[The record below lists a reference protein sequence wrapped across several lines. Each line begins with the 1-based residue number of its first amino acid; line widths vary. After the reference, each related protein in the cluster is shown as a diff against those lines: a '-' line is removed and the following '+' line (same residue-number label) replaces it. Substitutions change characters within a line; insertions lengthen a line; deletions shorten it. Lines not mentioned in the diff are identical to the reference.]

1 MDRAP
6 GLSLS
11 PVVHP
16 RWIADLCGDGEV
28 IVAGDLNATVD
39 HFAGLGVDGGTIGG
53 CCDAAA
59 EAGSAAAGT
68 WPVRLPVGLASPID
82 HVLVGSAWEVNGFAV
97 LPDFDDAGSDHR
109 PIVATVSRG

>member
-11 PVVHP
+11 PVAHP

-39 HFAGLGVDGGTIGG
+39 HLAGLGVDGGSIGG
-53 CCDAAA
+53 CRDAAA

-68 WPVRLPVGLASPID
+68 WPVRQERAPAARGRPQCPDPARTRRRS
-82 HVLVGSAWEVNGFAV
+82 VLT
-97 LPDFDDAGSDHR
+97 P
-109 PIVATVSRG
+109 